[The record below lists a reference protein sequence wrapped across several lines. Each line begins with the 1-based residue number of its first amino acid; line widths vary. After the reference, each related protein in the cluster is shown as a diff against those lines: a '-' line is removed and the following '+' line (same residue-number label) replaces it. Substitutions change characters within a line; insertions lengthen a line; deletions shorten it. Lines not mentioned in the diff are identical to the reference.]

1 MVRDYSLV
9 GTESQKVIDMGLT
22 DAEWYQSPVPREKIR
37 ELLERKNGP
46 AIHDTLI
53 WFGLLFGSGY
63 LVFIWWGSWLAVLPY
78 IVYSALYASTSD
90 SRWHESSHGTAFKT
104 DWMNNALYEIASFMV
119 FRQSTVWRYSHTRHH
134 SDTIIRGRDP
144 EIPVPRPPKIM
155 HILLKFVGIRSFIR
169 ESSKMLRYAIGKI
182 DPEVATY
189 LPKKEY
195 GGVILKARIFITIY
209 AFVIGLSVYFRS
221 VLPLM
226 YVGFPTF
233 LGSWLMHIYALTQHA
248 GLQENVLDHRLN
260 CRTVY
265 MNPIHRYLYW
275 NMNYHVEHHMF
286 PLVPYHALP
295 RLHKL
300 IKDDCPTPYRSI
312 YDAFRE
318 IVPTILRQ
326 RKDPSYYAERILP
339 EKSMER
345 KSSDFQKKIFKG
357 DASKM
362 NLGKIEVCRSNQLG
376 LGEVVR
382 FDFEQ
387 KTYAVYR
394 TGNDVMY
401 ATDGVCTH
409 GNAHLADG
417 LIIGEVI
424 ECSKHN
430 GRFSLKDGSPKR
442 TPVCVGLKTFKVE
455 LEGDKIL
462 IDLSDDG
469 NIQQK
474 EEEKERTFR
483 VVSNRNVA
491 TFIKELELEPL
502 NNEKLIFQPGQYIQ
516 LVIPPHKTRFAD
528 FQIDE
533 PYRKTWEK
541 MNLMEFWSENST
553 YSKRNYSLATNPAKE
568 NTLKFNI
575 RIALPPDGNAQS
587 AGVGSSYV
595 YGLKSGDEVSL
606 TGPFGNFQLRNS
618 DREKIFIGKGA
629 GMAPLRSQLSYLFE
643 NGQSKEKVSFWYGA
657 HALEDVFYD
666 DYFKKL
672 EDENQ
677 NFSFHLSLSQSS
689 NVENWNGYR
698 GQIQDVLFAEYL
710 SEHEDPRNID
720 YYLCGSPGMIKA
732 ALKMLHD
739 LGVEDEMILF
749 DEF

>member
-1 MVRDYSLV
+1 
-9 GTESQKVIDMGLT
+9 
-22 DAEWYQSPVPREKIR
+22 
-37 ELLERKNGP
+37 
-46 AIHDTLI
+46 
-53 WFGLLFGSGY
+53 
-63 LVFIWWGSWLAVLPY
+63 
-78 IVYSALYASTSD
+78 
-90 SRWHESSHGTAFKT
+90 
-104 DWMNNALYEIASFMV
+104 
-119 FRQSTVWRYSHTRHH
+119 
-134 SDTIIRGRDP
+134 
-144 EIPVPRPPKIM
+144 
-155 HILLKFVGIRSFIR
+155 
-169 ESSKMLRYAIGKI
+169 
-182 DPEVATY
+182 
-189 LPKKEY
+189 
-195 GGVILKARIFITIY
+195 
-209 AFVIGLSVYFRS
+209 
-221 VLPLM
+221 
-226 YVGFPTF
+226 
-233 LGSWLMHIYALTQHA
+233 
-248 GLQENVLDHRLN
+248 
-260 CRTVY
+260 
-265 MNPIHRYLYW
+265 
-275 NMNYHVEHHMF
+275 MF

-295 RLHKL
+295 RLHEL
-300 IKDDCPTPYRSI
+300 IKDDCPTPYKSI
-312 YDAFRE
+312 FDAFRE

-326 RKDPSYYAERILP
+326 KKDPSYFAERILP
-339 EKSMER
+339 EKSVER
-345 KSSDFQKKIFKG
+345 KSSDFQTKIFKG
-357 DASKM
+357 EASKM
-362 NLGKIEVCRSNQLG
+362 NPGKIEVCRSNQLG

-382 FDFEQ
+382 FDYEQ

-401 ATDGVCTH
+401 ATEGICTH

-417 LIIGEVI
+417 LIIGDVI

-442 TPVCVGLKTFKVE
+442 TPACVGLKTFKVG
-455 LEGDKIL
+455 LEGDKVL

-502 NNEKLIFQPGQYIQ
+502 NDEKFIFEPGQYIQ
-516 LVIPPHKTRFAD
+516 LVIPPHKTRFVD

-541 MNLMEFWSENST
+541 LNLMEFWSENST

-575 RIALPPDGNAQS
+575 RITLPTEGNAQI

-606 TGPFGNFQLRNS
+606 TGPFGNFQLRKS
-618 DREKIFIGKGA
+618 AREKIFLGKGA
-629 GMAPLRSQLSYLFE
+629 GMAPLRSHISYLFE
-643 NGQSKEKVSFWYGA
+643 NGQPKEKVSLWYGA

-672 EDENQ
+672 ADENQ

-710 SEHEDPRNID
+710 SNHEDPKNID

-739 LGVEDEMILF
+739 LGVEHEMIMF

>member
-9 GTESQKVIDMGLT
+9 GAESQKVIDMGLT
-22 DAEWYQSPVPREKIR
+22 DAEWYQSPVPPEKIR
-37 ELLERKNGP
+37 ELLKRKNGP
-46 AIHDTLI
+46 AIRDTLI
-53 WFGLLFGSGY
+53 WFGLIFGSGY

-144 EIPVPRPPKIM
+144 EIAVPRPPKLRNV
-155 HILLKFVGIRSFIR
+155 LLKFVGFRSFTR
-169 ESSKMLRYAIGKI
+169 ELNKILKYAIGKI

-189 LPKKEY
+189 LPKHEY
-195 GGVILKARIFITIY
+195 ARVIIKARIFIVIY
-209 AFVIGLSVYFRS
+209 VFVIGLSVYFRS
-221 VLPLM
+221 ILPLM
-226 YVGFPTF
+226 YVGLPTF

-265 MNPIHRYLYW
+265 MNPINRYLYW

-295 RLHKL
+295 KLHEL
-300 IKDDCPTPYRSI
+300 IKGDCPVPYKSI

-326 RKDPSYYAERILP
+326 RKDPSYYVERILP
-339 EKSMER
+339 AKSGKG
-345 KSSDFQKKIFKG
+345 KSSDFQKKIFRG
-357 DASKM
+357 DTSKM
-362 NLGKIEVCRSNQLG
+362 NLGKIEVCRLNQFG

-382 FDFEQ
+382 FDYGQ

-394 TGNDVMY
+394 TGNDGLY
-401 ATDGVCTH
+401 ATDGICTH

-417 LIIGEVI
+417 LIIGDVI

-455 LEGDKIL
+455 LEGDKVI

-502 NNEKLIFQPGQYIQ
+502 NNEKFIFQPGQYIQ
-516 LVIPPHKTRFAD
+516 LVIPPHKTRFVD

-541 MNLMEFWSENST
+541 MNMMQFWSENST

-575 RIALPPDGNAQS
+575 RITLPSEGNAQI

-606 TGPFGNFQLRNS
+606 TGPFGNFLLRKS
-618 DREKIFIGKGA
+618 DREKIFLGKGA
-629 GMAPLRSQLSYLFE
+629 GMAPLRSQISYLLE
-643 NGQSKEKVSFWYGA
+643 NEQTKGKVSFWYGA

-672 EDENQ
+672 EDENK

-689 NVENWNGYR
+689 NVENWNGYV

-710 SEHEDPRNID
+710 SKHEDPNSID

-732 ALKMLHD
+732 SLKMLHD
-739 LGVEDEMILF
+739 LGVEQEMILF